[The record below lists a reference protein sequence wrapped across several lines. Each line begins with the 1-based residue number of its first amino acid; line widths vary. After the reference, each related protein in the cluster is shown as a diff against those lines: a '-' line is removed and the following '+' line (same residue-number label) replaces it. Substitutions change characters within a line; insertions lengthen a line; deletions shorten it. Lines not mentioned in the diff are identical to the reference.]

1 MIHLLAAHCVK
12 GFMWFMIKVTFGEHD
27 RCDDSMRPET
37 RFVLRAISQKF
48 SYSNFDND
56 MALLR
61 LNDRVPITD
70 YIRPI
75 CLPSNQGNYTISVL
89 ALSRQQSTMQASHCW
104 IYCARNWESYR
115 SHPELMVSLNLLTV
129 LYKQYLYF

>member
-1 MIHLLAAHCVK
+1 MNLIFK

-70 YIRPI
+70 HIRPI
-75 CLPSNQGNYTISVL
+75 CLPTNKGN
-89 ALSRQQSTMQASHCW
+89 
-104 IYCARNWESYR
+104 
-115 SHPELMVSLNLLTV
+115 
-129 LYKQYLYF
+129 